1 MEIKEAKHDQGNF
14 KCQYCGKGLPNYDAH
29 RMHEKRCEARA
40 RKESAER
47 QEIELLPEIVPD
59 GENQGNYKSP

>member
-1 MEIKEAKHDQGNF
+1 
-14 KCQYCGKGLPNYDAH
+14 
-29 RMHEKRCEARA
+29 MHEKRCEARA